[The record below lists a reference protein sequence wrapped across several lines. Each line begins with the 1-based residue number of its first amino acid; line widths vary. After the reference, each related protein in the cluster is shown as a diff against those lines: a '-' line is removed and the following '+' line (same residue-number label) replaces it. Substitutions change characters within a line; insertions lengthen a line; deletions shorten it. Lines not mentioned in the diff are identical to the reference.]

1 VWKSG
6 VHSVHFDTEGH
17 IIVTPREI
25 HEKALADKA
34 KLVNFVRIPGTSR
47 AIPTHA
53 HHYDVLRHIPQVM
66 GVRLNNLLL
75 RGSAKI
81 GFSIALVVLL
91 IGLIGPQV
99 QALTVFAAAL
109 LAGVA
114 GGGSWWLV
122 CGKTMRGS
130 LARTVG
136 AAIVVSLLWKPALP
150 VSMSIIPLRSFLM
163 DIIIPYALTNLAVVG
178 RITLPVGVAAFFV
191 CLKLVL
197 RRSSGKVKIAGRP
210 TALE

>member
-1 VWKSG
+1 LVQ
-6 VHSVHFDTEGH
+6 FDTEGH

-34 KLVNFVRIPGTSR
+34 KLVNSVRIPGISQ

-53 HHYDVLRHIPQVM
+53 HHCDVLQHISQVM

-81 GFSIALVVLL
+81 GFSIGVGALL
-91 IGLIGPQV
+91 IGPIGAPV
-99 QALTVFAAAL
+99 QAFVVFVAAL

-136 AAIVVSLLWKPALP
+136 AAIVVSLLWEPALP
-150 VSMSIIPLRSFLM
+150 VSMSIIKLRSFLM

-197 RRSSGKVKIAGRP
+197 RRSSGEVKIAGRA
-210 TALE
+210 TDLE